1 MSWENLD
8 AALAANKKL
17 YELGYAAGLTDAA
30 TAVSAMASNEVDNFS
45 DWQRKA
51 IALILKEYS

>member
-8 AALAANKKL
+8 AALATNKKL

-30 TAVSAMASNEVDNFS
+30 SAVSAMASNDVDNFE
-45 DWQRKA
+45 DWQRQA
-51 IALILKEYS
+51 IALILKDYS

>member
-30 TAVSAMASNEVDNFS
+30 TAVSAMAANGDDNFS

-51 IALILKEYS
+51 IALIMEQE